1 MDDRSEMVVYLLD
14 ELDELDRLRCE
25 RRMQEDP
32 AFRAEVE
39 RLRPLLTRLDG
50 LSEEAWEHV
59 DSPHN
64 PEPLPVSPELPV
76 SNPEPP
82 PAPRRRPAR
91 RRRRIALRPALLGF
105 AGVAAVA
112 VALLLALTAGSP
124 ARHSDTV
131 VLTPLQG
138 APAGSRATATITGS
152 EHVQLSVEHLPPT
165 GSAHYY
171 ELWLMT
177 DTTHLASV
185 ASFHVDGHGS
195 ARLSLP
201 LPAAPERYRYLNISL
216 QRAGAGTNISS
227 DSLLRGP
234 TARS

>member
-1 MDDRSEMVVYLLD
+1 MDDRSEMVDYLLG
-14 ELDELDRLRCE
+14 ELGELDRLRCE

-32 AFRAEVE
+32 AFRAGVE
-39 RLRPLLTRLDG
+39 RLRPLVGRLEG
-50 LSEEAWEHV
+50 LPEAAWEHV
-59 DSPHN
+59 DSTHRHVTLPAS
-64 PEPLPVSPELPV
+64 PEQPASTSEPL
-76 SNPEPP
+76 
-82 PAPRRRPAR
+82 PAPRRPPAR
-91 RRRRIALRPALLGF
+91 RRIPLRPALLGF
-105 AGVAAVA
+105 AGMAAVA
-112 VALLLALTAGSP
+112 VALVLALTAGSP
-124 ARHSDTV
+124 AGHSHTV

-152 EHVQLSVEHLPPT
+152 ERVQLSVEHLPPT

-201 LPAAPERYRYLNISL
+201 LPAPPQGYRYLNISL
-216 QRAGAGTNISS
+216 QRAGAGTNISN